1 MKRIKKWRKSQK
13 NYKIYFKKRVLSWSL
28 FLKKKYTSSKEHFIE
43 LKSNHELK
51 VNNRECKILE
61 GENQL
66 RKKENIFIKEY
77 RINNEFKKNLERK
90 NEVLSQ
96 KLVKD
101 ESYLF
106 LFRVSVFLMV
116 MQQDFLLIFL
126 KKFKLTWPIPIN
138 LKLLVLKKHDLW
150 ML

>member
-1 MKRIKKWRKSQK
+1 M
-13 NYKIYFKKRVLSWSL
+13 
-28 FLKKKYTSSKEHFIE
+28 
-43 LKSNHELK
+43 KSNHELK

-66 RKKENIFIKEY
+66 RKKENIFKKEY

-126 KKFKLTWPIPIN
+126 KKFKLT
-138 LKLLVLKKHDLW
+138 
-150 ML
+150 

>member
-1 MKRIKKWRKSQK
+1 MQLNLITNLGSNKGSQ
-13 NYKIYFKKRVLSWSL
+13 
-28 FLKKKYTSSKEHFIE
+28 
-43 LKSNHELK
+43 LK

-66 RKKENIFIKEY
+66 RKKENIFKKEY

-116 MQQDFLLIFL
+116 MLGHL
-126 KKFKLTWPIPIN
+126 KGLHQGRGPA
-138 LKLLVLKKHDLW
+138 LR
-150 ML
+150 